1 MVIRRVGPLSCAKVA
16 GVLYLIMGF
25 VVGGMMS
32 LFTLAG
38 LFGGGAAGGGFMP
51 TLFGTAAVLW
61 LPICYGV
68 AGFVMTLIMTTLF
81 NLVVGFTGGVE
92 VDVS

>member
-16 GVLYLIMGF
+16 GVLYLIMGL
-25 VVGGMMS
+25 VIGGMVS
-32 LFTLAG
+32 LLTLTG
-38 LFGGGAAGGGFMP
+38 LFSGGSDGFMP
-51 TLFGTAAVLW
+51 ALFGAAAVVL

-68 AGFVMTLIMTTLF
+68 FGFLMTLVMTSLF
-81 NLVVGFTGGVE
+81 NLVVALTGGVE

>member
-16 GVLYLIMGF
+16 GVLYLIMGL
-25 VVGGMMS
+25 VIGGMVS

-38 LFGGGAAGGGFMP
+38 LFGGGGQGGFMAA
-51 TLFGTAAVLW
+51 LMGTAAVVF

-68 AGFVMTLIMTTLF
+68 FGFVMTLILASLF
-81 NLVVGFTGGVE
+81 NLIVGFTGGVE

>member
-25 VVGGMMS
+25 VIGGMVS
-32 LFTLAG
+32 LITLAG
-38 LFGGGAAGGGFMP
+38 VFGGRPSGGFMAS
-51 TLFGTAAVLW
+51 LFGTAAVVV

-68 AGFVMTLIMTTLF
+68 FGFIMTLIMTSLF
-81 NLVVGFTGGVE
+81 NLIVGFTGGVE